1 MSWFHNFTEEDASY
15 DSEDGAGDIKI
26 SSSSKEAPANPAGG
40 ISFSSQS
47 SKLQTNQKARSR
59 RPGPLGEMF
68 IHIFRFPG
76 DRFPFFRFSGC
87 VYFLNGHF
95 SIRKIPWIETG
106 YTRHLHIMLSVWTA
120 HCCVNEKACT
130 RIITYC
136 VSNRKN
142 WQKLSSPKS
151 TGLNDNVHLSSFWLL
166 TVMQIVMLLPYSEE
180 NIIFSSD
187 VRRSWRVAIYFACR
201 LLLFSL
207 HTHVSKMYLFS
218 QRTITRSYQLDI
230 SFNTLSL
237 IYMMLSSPSSGMGI
251 LPTTD
256 QRRAPLRPGLANTE
270 RSRAEHLPTNRAS
283 PLSWGVLP
291 VGCSFGDSHENH
303 RALTEAKR
311 ISKKDERKTSA
322 GQSFRG
328 KVGHWI
334 ATCKLTFKPRIPPLN
349 CHTCASLW
357 QWSEER
363 EGTDKKHH
371 FWNFFLQLT
380 LHDRFW

>member
-1 MSWFHNFTEEDASY
+1 MTAKTEPVTSRLAHPLKKLLQILPGAYLFHHSPPSCKQTRKPGVGDQDLLVRCLYISLDFQETDFLSSVFL
-15 DSEDGAGDIKI
+15 DWLCLFSE
-26 SSSSKEAPANPAGG
+26 
-40 ISFSSQS
+40 
-47 SKLQTNQKARSR
+47 
-59 RPGPLGEMF
+59 
-68 IHIFRFPG
+68 
-76 DRFPFFRFSGC
+76 
-87 VYFLNGHF
+87 
-95 SIRKIPWIETG
+95 
-106 YTRHLHIMLSVWTA
+106 WTLF
-120 HCCVNEKACT
+120 HKKNSMNKDWVHQAC
-130 RIITYC
+130 C

-151 TGLNDNVHLSSFWLL
+151 TGLNGNVHLSSFWLL
-166 TVMQIVMLLPYSEE
+166 TVMQIVMLLQYSEE

-270 RSRAEHLPTNRAS
+270 RSRADHLPTNRAS

-311 ISKKDERKTSA
+311 ISKEDERKTSA

-363 EGTDKKHH
+363 EGTDKKQH
-371 FWNFFLQLT
+371 FWKFFLQLT
-380 LHDRFW
+380 LHDRCW